1 MKDGN
6 TILHDIGCMAEML
19 LRILAKRLSAHV
31 TQPFDLK
38 TRWGVP
44 ESVDPRPS
52 FMDEYL
58 SVAGNA
64 GGGLDEYWD
73 IIYQY
78 PRIMGGAI
86 WDFVSPGLREP
97 VRKLTDASP
106 NNVATHIMGRA
117 KLVAGHDGK
126 GIDLNGHDQWVEVYQ
141 DKNVEISGDALTVS
155 FWIYPRDLMKMGGT
169 MLTKGNNQFGL
180 QQIGAIPRS
189 LSTLRKSHSKTT
201 VVRAAYQR
209 LDTKLASCGRAL

>member
-1 MKDGN
+1 M
-6 TILHDIGCMAEML
+6 
-19 LRILAKRLSAHV
+19 
-31 TQPFDLK
+31 
-38 TRWGVP
+38 VP
-44 ESVDPRPS
+44 KVDPRPS

-73 IIYQY
+73 VIYEY

-97 VRKLTDASP
+97 VRELTDSSP

-141 DKNVEISGDALTVS
+141 DRNIEISGDELTVS
-155 FWIYPRDLMKMGGT
+155 LWIFPRDLMKMGEHCSPKET
-169 MLTKGNNQFGL
+169 INLVCSKLVTT
-180 QQIGAIPRS
+180 RS
-189 LSTLRKSHSKTT
+189 SFISTL
-201 VVRAAYQR
+201 QN
-209 LDTKLASCGRAL
+209 SCPL

>member
-1 MKDGN
+1 MYGGN
-6 TILHDIGCMAEML
+6 AFSHSCEEIIGP
-19 LRILAKRLSAHV
+19 RYP
-31 TQPFDLK
+31 TPFELK
-38 TRWGVP
+38 HQVGMVP

-73 IIYQY
+73 VIYQY

-86 WDFVSPGLREP
+86 WDFVSPGLLEP

-106 NNVATHIMGRA
+106 NKIQTHIMGRA

-141 DKNVEISGDALTVS
+141 DKNIEISGDALTVS
-155 FWIYPRDLMKMGGT
+155 LWIFPRDLMKMGGT
-169 MLTKGNNQFGL
+169 LLTK
-180 QQIGAIPRS
+180 
-189 LSTLRKSHSKTT
+189 
-201 VVRAAYQR
+201 
-209 LDTKLASCGRAL
+209 